1 MPVALVGGEQEP
13 PHRFGQPRLAALADG
28 EDRGGELVRPGR
40 PGRERQRQ
48 GAAQKDPAAHIFAP
62 RSRSAF
68 STTDSDEALIAKA
81 AKIGPI
87 RMPKNGNR
95 MPAAIGTPEAL

>member
-1 MPVALVGGEQEP
+1 MRRAVQLGASRHRHDLVSFRRAQHAGEI
-13 PHRFGQPRLAALADG
+13 LADNTC
-28 EDRGGELVRPGR
+28 
-40 PGRERQRQ
+40 
-48 GAAQKDPAAHIFAP
+48 AAQNPSRSDLRAVHQIFVP
-62 RSRSAF
+62 RSRNAF
-68 STTDSDEALIAKA
+68 NTTEMDEALIAKA